1 MALRILNLQQG
12 TGEWLSHRAAC
23 LNASDAP
30 AMIGVSKYRTRSDL
44 IREKATGIQPEYD
57 AGTLARFRAGHDA
70 EASIRPHAEFIIGE
84 PLYPVTGENDI
95 NGLRLSAS
103 SDGLN
108 MDGDIGWEHKSYN
121 EELAASVRSG
131 VVPESHI
138 WQIVQQHAVFGLKR
152 TLFMVSDGTDQKCE
166 FCWVEVSQD
175 QIDQLIAGWK
185 QFAEDVRNYNPANEA
200 PAEVISGRAPDML
213 PALHIEVAGMVT
225 ASNLAQFKATALT
238 VFRGINTNLQTD
250 QDFAD
255 AEKAVK
261 FCKDAEERL
270 DAAKAHALSQTAS
283 IDELFRTIDGIK
295 DEAKSVRLKLDK
307 LVKAE
312 KENRKIE
319 IVTQARGELESHIQS
334 LNKRIGGRWMPYA
347 VDSRFADSVKGLKS
361 LESMRDKIATTM
373 AISKIEA
380 NAIADRIQSNKEACA
395 DCMHLFPDFVALCQK
410 EPADFNNLII
420 ARKAEAERREA
431 ERIEADRARIIA
443 EERAKAEQHAKAFA
457 ESERERIRTEE
468 QAKARAEQAER
479 DMESARARAA
489 DRDKLEQE
497 RVQLQAEA
505 DKARAEADAKAQP
518 VVELFESIG
527 VKMVDVTPVD
537 ATPVDD
543 GATMTLG
550 GISAVLGFNLTA
562 MFLEQLGFNP
572 VAHDKNA
579 KLYRASDFPRICAAL
594 VQHINRIAFEMR
606 EAA

>member
-1 MALRILNLQQG
+1 MGLRILNLQQG

-84 PLYPVTGENDI
+84 PLYPVTGENEID
-95 NGLRLSAS
+95 GLRLSAS

-166 FCWVEVSQD
+166 FCWVEVCQE
-175 QIDQLIAGWK
+175 QIDQLIAGWQ
-185 QFAEDVRNYNPANEA
+185 QFAEDVRNYNPANES
-200 PAEVISGRAPDML
+200 PADVVTGRAPDSL
-213 PALHIEVAGMVT
+213 PALLIEVTGMVT
-225 ASNLAQFKATALT
+225 ASNLAQFKETALA

-255 AEKAVK
+255 AEKTVK

-270 DAAKAHALSQTAS
+270 DAAKSHALSQTAS
-283 IDELFRTIDGIK
+283 IDELFRTIDQIK
-295 DEAKSVRLKLDK
+295 DEAKVVRLKLDK
-307 LVKAE
+307 LVKGE
-312 KENRKIE
+312 KENRKTE
-319 IVTQARGELESHIQS
+319 IVTQARGELEAHIHA
-334 LNKRIGGRWMPYA
+334 LNKRIGGQWMPCA

-361 LESMRDKIATTM
+361 LDSMRDKIATTM
-373 AISKIEA
+373 ANSKIEA
-380 NAIADRIQSNKEACA
+380 NAIADRIQANKEACA
-395 DCMHLFPDFVALCQK
+395 DCMHLFPDFAKVCTSPDFMHIVASRQ
-410 EPADFNNLII
+410 
-420 ARKAEAERREA
+420 AEAERREA
-431 ERIEADRARIIA
+431 ARIEADRARIR
-443 EERAKAEQHAKAFA
+443 EEEQAKAERDA
-457 ESERERIRTEE
+457 
-468 QAKARAEQAER
+468 QAKARAEEAER
-479 DMESARARAA
+479 QETERLAHNKRVEEQKERDAA
-489 DRDKLEQE
+489 AAELAKEQW
-497 RVQLQAEA
+497 EA
-505 DKARAEADAKAQP
+505 DYKAAEKARAEADAKAKP

-537 ATPVDD
+537 D

-550 GISAVLGFNLTA
+550 RISAVLGFNLTA
-562 MFLEQLGFNP
+562 MFLEQLGFKP

-594 VQHINRIAFEMR
+594 VQHINGVAGQMR